1 MKYREDKICFLAY
14 LSGPLTLFS
23 KVFVVVGWQLFVVY
37 DNKARD
43 KLLVTDTQFVLVHKT
58 MRLPLKLIEISEN
71 IYNDF
76 ENSFI

>member
-1 MKYREDKICFLAY
+1 MLY
-14 LSGPLTLFS
+14 LPSPLTLFS